1 MMKSLMTLTALSL
14 LLIGCGGPMALT
26 PKSNIFMDPGGFKVV
41 ATKADAIISQ
51 RQVLPNFKSC
61 LQLPEDKI
69 TNDTRL
75 AVSNAMSSFSL
86 TGSAETISA
95 PMLMA
100 FVKVAGELC
109 DDVVSNELNTNQR
122 RFFQGFNIGG
132 TTNTQPFNIQ
142 STIQKFANGCW
153 GRAATTDEINVII
166 DSLTS
171 VGYYNSATLATSTS
185 KNTAIYL
192 CTTMLA
198 SSQAIK
204 R

>member
-1 MMKSLMTLTALSL
+1 MIKLVIALIAFSLVFV
-14 LLIGCGGPMALT
+14 GCGGPMALT

-69 TNDTRL
+69 TNDTKL
-75 AVSNAMSSFSL
+75 ALSNAMSSFSL
-86 TGSAETISA
+86 TGSAQTITA

-100 FVKVAGELC
+100 FVKIAGELC
-109 DDVVSNELNTNQR
+109 DDVVGHELNSNQR
-122 RFFQGFNIGG
+122 RFFLGFNIGG
-132 TTNTQPFNIQ
+132 TANTQPFNMMT
-142 STIQKFANGCW
+142 TIQKFATSCW
-153 GRAATTDEINVII
+153 GRSATTDEANIIIN
-166 DSLTS
+166 SLTS
-171 VGYYNSATLATSTS
+171 AGYYNASTLAASTS

-192 CTTMLA
+192 CTAMLS